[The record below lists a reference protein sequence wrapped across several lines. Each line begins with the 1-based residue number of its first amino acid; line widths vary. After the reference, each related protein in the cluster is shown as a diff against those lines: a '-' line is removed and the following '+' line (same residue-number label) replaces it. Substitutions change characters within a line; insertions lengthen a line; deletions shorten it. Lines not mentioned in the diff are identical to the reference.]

1 MISFYVHI
9 PYCIKRC
16 GYCDFNTYTPSE
28 LQDGATLEIVSGDY
42 IDAVLKELEFAPAEQ
57 VPTIFFGGGT
67 PSLLPA
73 KDLGRVISA
82 IREHNGLVHDAEITL
97 EANPDSVT
105 PEKLAALTDDE
116 LRACYFT
123 RQKIVYARGLTE
135 AIQSKQ
141 IKLRA
146 LHHQPDESVREQLI
160 NLKGIGN
167 WTIDV
172 YLMHALRRTDLF
184 PLGDIALVNSLKHIK
199 QLPDDISKED
209 MLEIAAQWRP
219 NRTIAAM
226 ILWHDYMQRRKV
238 TVKD

>member
-1 MISFYVHI
+1 MIQRFDADNFRAICDQLAKRDADLKRILKTRGYPSMWTRPNSFQTLILTILEQQVSLAAAYAAF
-9 PYCIKRC
+9 KR
-16 GYCDFNTYTPSE
+16 
-28 LQDGATLEIVSGDY
+28 
-42 IDAVLKELEFAPAEQ
+42 LKER
-57 VPTIFFGGGT
+57 IGT
-67 PSLLPA
+67 
-73 KDLGRVISA
+73 
-82 IREHNGLVHDAEITL
+82 
-97 EANPDSVT
+97 VT
-105 PEKLAALTDDE
+105 PDKLAALSDE
-116 LRACYFT
+116 DLRACYFT

-160 NLKGIGN
+160 TLKGIGN

>member
-1 MISFYVHI
+1 LAAAYAAF
-9 PYCIKRC
+9 KR
-16 GYCDFNTYTPSE
+16 
-28 LQDGATLEIVSGDY
+28 
-42 IDAVLKELEFAPAEQ
+42 LKER
-57 VPTIFFGGGT
+57 IGT
-67 PSLLPA
+67 
-73 KDLGRVISA
+73 
-82 IREHNGLVHDAEITL
+82 
-97 EANPDSVT
+97 VT
-105 PEKLAALTDDE
+105 PDKLAALSDE
-116 LRACYFT
+116 DLRACYFT

-135 AIQSKQ
+135 AIQCKQ

-146 LHHQPDESVREQLI
+146 LHHQPDETVREQLI
-160 NLKGIGN
+160 TLKGIGN

-199 QLPDDISKED
+199 QLPDDISKEK
-209 MLEIAAQWRP
+209 MLGIAENWRP

>member
-1 MISFYVHI
+1 MIQRFDADNVRAICDQLAKRDADLKRILKTRGYPSMWTRPNSFQTLILTILEQQVSLAAAYAAF
-9 PYCIKRC
+9 KR
-16 GYCDFNTYTPSE
+16 
-28 LQDGATLEIVSGDY
+28 
-42 IDAVLKELEFAPAEQ
+42 LKER
-57 VPTIFFGGGT
+57 IGT
-67 PSLLPA
+67 
-73 KDLGRVISA
+73 
-82 IREHNGLVHDAEITL
+82 
-97 EANPDSVT
+97 VT
-105 PEKLAALTDDE
+105 PDKLAALSDE
-116 LRACYFT
+116 DLRACYFT

-160 NLKGIGN
+160 TLKGIGN

>member
-1 MISFYVHI
+1 MIQRFDADNFRAICDQLAKRDADLKRILKTRGYPSMWTRPNSFQTLILTILEQQVSLAAAYAAF
-9 PYCIKRC
+9 KR
-16 GYCDFNTYTPSE
+16 
-28 LQDGATLEIVSGDY
+28 
-42 IDAVLKELEFAPAEQ
+42 LKER
-57 VPTIFFGGGT
+57 IGT
-67 PSLLPA
+67 
-73 KDLGRVISA
+73 
-82 IREHNGLVHDAEITL
+82 
-97 EANPDSVT
+97 VT
-105 PEKLAALTDDE
+105 PDKLAALSDE
-116 LRACYFT
+116 DLRACYFT

-160 NLKGIGN
+160 KLKGIGN

>member
-1 MISFYVHI
+1 MIQRFDADNFRAICDQLAKRDADLKRILKTRGYPSMWTRPNSFQTLILTILEQQVSLAAAYAAF
-9 PYCIKRC
+9 KR
-16 GYCDFNTYTPSE
+16 
-28 LQDGATLEIVSGDY
+28 
-42 IDAVLKELEFAPAEQ
+42 LKER
-57 VPTIFFGGGT
+57 IGT
-67 PSLLPA
+67 
-73 KDLGRVISA
+73 
-82 IREHNGLVHDAEITL
+82 
-97 EANPDSVT
+97 VT
-105 PEKLAALTDDE
+105 PDKLAALSDE
-116 LRACYFT
+116 DLRACYFT

-160 NLKGIGN
+160 TLKGIGN

-209 MLEIAAQWRP
+209 MLAIAEKWRP